1 MLGLPSS
8 YAKGNNE
15 SVAEYEYESCSLRS
29 RVDLQVD
36 TQWWSEYEV
45 LFLQPA

>member
-15 SVAEYEYESCSLRS
+15 LVAEYEYESCSLGGGA
-29 RVDLQVD
+29 DLQVD
-36 TQWWSEYEV
+36 TQ
-45 LFLQPA
+45 